1 MPDFKLISDI
11 LDSREKKQVG
21 FIFLLI
27 LAMGFIEIIGI
38 GSIGPFMAILSN
50 AGMIHSN
57 VYLEKVYSFLHFS
70 SDTQF
75 IIAFGVA
82 VVIILALS
90 NLSLAFI
97 HYVLYSY
104 TGKRNYSISMRL
116 FEKYLR
122 QRYIF
127 FLNTN
132 TASITQ
138 QILNEVN
145 NFISNILLN
154 VLNLIASLVI
164 SIAVIILLIIVD
176 PLIALSIS
184 VIFSL
189 LYIFIFYTIRKFL
202 DRKGK
207 ERYVLSVLKNK
218 YVLETFGGIKDVKIL
233 GKEKVFLDLFSVPS
247 KRVARSNAINDTV
260 SELPKFLLETVAFGS
275 IVGIIVIMIAMGRR
289 IEDFLPSLTVYA
301 FGAYR
306 LLPNLQK
313 IYRCFTGLRYHRA
326 TLDKLHRTLAGLPEG
341 DPLSSDIPRLDF
353 HNSIRLESIAFS
365 YPNAE
370 KKVIKNQSLH
380 IKANT
385 SVALVG
391 STGCGKTT
399 FIDIMLGLLEPQE
412 GKIFIDDV
420 EITNENRKNWQMNLG
435 YVPQSIYLTD
445 DTIRNNIAFGVAPDK
460 INDKNVVNAAKMA
473 NIHDFVQN
481 ELEQKYETVIGER
494 GIRLSGGQ
502 RQRIGIARAVYHNPT
517 VLILDEATS
526 ALDGV
531 TEGAIMDAI
540 KRIGHKKTII
550 MVAHRIT
557 TVKNC
562 DVIYMMDK
570 GVIVDSG
577 NYEELY
583 QKNEMFK
590 KMADGL

>member
-1 MPDFKLISDI
+1 
-11 LDSREKKQVG
+11 
-21 FIFLLI
+21 
-27 LAMGFIEIIGI
+27 
-38 GSIGPFMAILSN
+38 
-50 AGMIHSN
+50 
-57 VYLEKVYSFLHFS
+57 
-70 SDTQF
+70 
-75 IIAFGVA
+75 
-82 VVIILALS
+82 
-90 NLSLAFI
+90 
-97 HYVLYSY
+97 
-104 TGKRNYSISMRL
+104 MRL
-116 FEKYLR
+116 FEKYLK

-138 QILNEVN
+138 QILTEVN
-145 NFISNILLN
+145 NFIANILLN

-164 SIAVIILLIIVD
+164 SIAVIILLIMVN

-184 VIFSL
+184 AIFSL
-189 LYIFIFYTIRKFL
+189 LYIFIFYTIRRFL

-207 ERYVLSVLKNK
+207 ERYALSVLKNK

-247 KRVARSNAINDTV
+247 KRVARNNAISDTAA
-260 SELPKFLLETVAFGS
+260 ELPKFLLETVAFGS

-326 TLDKLHRTLAGLPEG
+326 TLDKLRCTLVGLPEG
-341 DPLSSDIPRLDF
+341 IPLSSDVQRLDF
-353 HNSIRLESIAFS
+353 HNSIRFEDIVFS
-365 YPNAE
+365 YPNADKTE
-370 KKVIKNQSLH
+370 KIEKVVIENQSLH

-399 FIDIMLGLLEPQE
+399 FIDILLGLLEPQE

-435 YVPQSIYLTD
+435 YVPQSIFLTD
-445 DTIRNNIAFGVAPDK
+445 DTIRNNIAFGVVPDK
-460 INDKNVVNAAKMA
+460 INDKDVVNAAKIA

-502 RQRIGIARAVYHNPT
+502 RQRIGIARAVYHKPS

-531 TEGAIMDAI
+531 TESAIMDAI
-540 KRIGHKKTII
+540 KRIGHKKTVI

-557 TVKNC
+557 TVKSC

-583 QKNEMFK
+583 QKNEMFR

>member
-1 MPDFKLISDI
+1 MPDFKLIFDI
-11 LDSREKKQVG
+11 LDSREKKQLV
-21 FIFLLI
+21 FIFFLI
-27 LAMGFIEIIGI
+27 LVMGFIEIIGV
-38 GSIGPFMAILSN
+38 GSIGPFMSMLSN

-57 VYLEKVYSFLHFS
+57 IFLEKIYVFLNFS
-70 SDTQF
+70 SDSQF

-97 HYVLYSY
+97 HYILYSY

-116 FEKYLR
+116 FERYLK
-122 QRYIF
+122 QPYIF

-138 QILNEVN
+138 QILTEVT

-154 VLNLIASLVI
+154 VLDLIASLVI
-164 SIAVIILLIIVD
+164 SAAVVLLLIMVNPI
-176 PLIALSIS
+176 LALSIS
-184 VIFSL
+184 AIFSL
-189 LYIFIFYTIRKFL
+189 LYIFIFYTIRRFL

-207 ERYVLSVLKNK
+207 ERYALSVLRNK

-233 GKEKVFLDLFSVPS
+233 GKEKVFLDLFSAPS
-247 KRVARSNAINDTV
+247 KKVARNNAASDTV
-260 SELPKFLLETVAFGS
+260 AELPKFLLETVAFGS
-275 IVGIIVIMIAMGRR
+275 IVGIIVIMIAMGQR

-326 TLDKLHRTLAGLPEG
+326 TLDKLHRTLVEIPEG
-341 DPLSSDIPRLDF
+341 IPFSSDASRLDF
-353 HNSIRLESIAFS
+353 HNSIRLENINFS
-365 YPNAE
+365 YPNTE
-370 KKVIKNQSLH
+370 KVEKRVIKNQSLH

-399 FIDIMLGLLEPQE
+399 FIDIILGLLEPQE
-412 GKIFIDDV
+412 GAIFIDDV

-435 YVPQSIYLTD
+435 YVPQTIFLTD
-445 DTIRNNIAFGVAPDK
+445 DTIRNNIAFGIAPDK
-460 INDKNVVNAAKMA
+460 IHDKDVINAAKIA

-481 ELEQKYETVIGER
+481 ELEQKYETLIGER

-502 RQRIGIARAVYHNPT
+502 RQRIGIARAVYHNPS

-531 TEGAIMDAI
+531 TEGAIMESI

-550 MVAHRIT
+550 IVAHRIT

-562 DVIYMMDK
+562 EVIYMMEK
-570 GVIVDSG
+570 GV
-577 NYEELY
+577 
-583 QKNEMFK
+583 
-590 KMADGL
+590 